1 MADDAEYEARIQQL
15 DWSGLR
21 SLWENIVR
29 RDTPDWEPGRA
40 FEYLILRA
48 FQLDGARV
56 RWPYSIL
63 MEDQVVEQI
72 DGAVH
77 WGRLSCLLECKDTR
91 KPISVEPIAKMRNQ
105 LLRRPSG
112 SIGLVFSC
120 AGFTQPAALLARY
133 ISTQTILLWDG
144 NEIEY
149 ALKQERIGEFL
160 EYKYCGCVETGV
172 PETDIRSSGVS

>member
-1 MADDAEYEARIQQL
+1 MADAAEYEARIQQL

-21 SLWENIVR
+21 SLWESIVR
-29 RDTPDWEPGRA
+29 RDTPDWDPGRA

-77 WGRLSCLLECKDTR
+77 WGRLSCLVECKDTTYR
-91 KPISVEPIAKMRNQ
+91 ISVEPIAKMRNQ
-105 LLRRPSG
+105 LLRRPTG
-112 SIGLVFSC
+112 AIGLVFSH
-120 AGFTQPAALLARY
+120 AGFTQPAVLLARY
-133 ISTQTILLWDG
+133 ISTQTILLWEG
-144 NEIEY
+144 EEIDH

-160 EYKYCGCVETGV
+160 ERKYCECVE
-172 PETDIRSSGVS
+172 SGAPDTNILKGFLS